1 MLLNYSDD
9 GPGPVVVLLHAFPL
23 DHSMWDAQ
31 RTTLGS
37 VYRVI
42 APDLRG
48 FGKTAAPEGMY
59 PIDDMADDVVELL
72 DALEIT
78 EPVVLG
84 GASMGGYIALSI
96 ALRYP
101 DRLRGLI
108 LMNTRASADSPE
120 AAKGRQDLAMAVEA
134 SGSVDM
140 VVSAVAPRMFAE
152 STRLNRPQVI
162 SEAEGVMLKTPPRTI
177 VGALLGM
184 AARPDRSADL
194 GRIAAPTLV
203 IAGESDAVIPLS
215 DSEPMAT
222 SIPSAELVIIPES
235 GHMSAMENP
244 AAVNSAVLRF
254 LGSLG

>member
-1 MLLNYSDD
+1 
-9 GPGPVVVLLHAFPL
+9 
-23 DHSMWDAQ
+23 
-31 RTTLGS
+31 
-37 VYRVI
+37 
-42 APDLRG
+42 
-48 FGKTAAPEGMY
+48 
-59 PIDDMADDVVELL
+59 
-72 DALEIT
+72 
-78 EPVVLG
+78 
-84 GASMGGYIALSI
+84 
-96 ALRYP
+96 
-101 DRLRGLI
+101 
-108 LMNTRASADSPE
+108 
-120 AAKGRQDLAMAVEA
+120 
-134 SGSVDM
+134 
-140 VVSAVAPRMFAE
+140 MFAE